1 MEKGVKEAGRRGE
14 WRVVV
19 ELSTVEGEGPP
30 LSVFT
35 PNKGRSGDRLDRVW
49 GPSLDRGSWLI
60 FRRVSEPLRDPH

>member
-1 MEKGVKEAGRRGE
+1 MEKGVKEAGRSGL

-35 PNKGRSGDRLDRVW
+35 NNKGRRSGDRLDRVW
-49 GPSLDRGSWLI
+49 GPSLDGGSWLM
-60 FRRVSEPLRDPH
+60 FRRPSAHF